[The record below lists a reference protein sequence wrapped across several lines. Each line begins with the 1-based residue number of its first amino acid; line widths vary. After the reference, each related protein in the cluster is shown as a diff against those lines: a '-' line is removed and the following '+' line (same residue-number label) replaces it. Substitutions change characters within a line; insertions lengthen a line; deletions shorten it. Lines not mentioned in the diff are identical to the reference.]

1 MTIGVSKTGEADE
14 KLGHGLKQTQKC
26 GGATLDIYCQ
36 CEHQNENIRCLFHFA
51 GEMCS
56 LI

>member
-1 MTIGVSKTGEADE
+1 MEITTEADE

-36 CEHQNENIRCLFHFA
+36 CEHQKSEKNAKNR
-51 GEMCS
+51 
-56 LI
+56 

>member
-1 MTIGVSKTGEADE
+1 MEITTEADE
-14 KLGHGLKQTQKC
+14 KLGHGLKQTQQC

>member
-1 MTIGVSKTGEADE
+1 MEITTEADE

-26 GGATLDIYCQ
+26 GGDTLDIYCQ
-36 CEHQNENIRCLFHFA
+36 WEHQNENIGCLFHFA